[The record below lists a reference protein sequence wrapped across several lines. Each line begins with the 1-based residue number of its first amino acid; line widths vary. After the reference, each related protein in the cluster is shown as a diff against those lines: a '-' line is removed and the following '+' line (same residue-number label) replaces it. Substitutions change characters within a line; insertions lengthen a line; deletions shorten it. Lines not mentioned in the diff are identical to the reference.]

1 METIARRGSRIS
13 LISISARSRR
23 IISPTRACRKVAILE
38 VDGKFDNLEEMIYV
52 ESHLSKTGTK
62 YYGEMTH
69 FLLKHKEYPGSDN
82 GTGLFQ
88 VLVGL
93 KMREVY

>member
-1 METIARRGSRIS
+1 MGNEVS
-13 LISISARSRR
+13 
-23 IISPTRACRKVAILE
+23 VLE
-38 VDGKFDNLEEMIYV
+38 IDGEFDNLEEMIYI

-62 YYGEMTH
+62 YYGEMTEL
-69 FLLKHKEYPGSDN
+69 LLKHKDYPGSTN

-93 KMREVY
+93 KMRESYEYITSGQAKVAVRV